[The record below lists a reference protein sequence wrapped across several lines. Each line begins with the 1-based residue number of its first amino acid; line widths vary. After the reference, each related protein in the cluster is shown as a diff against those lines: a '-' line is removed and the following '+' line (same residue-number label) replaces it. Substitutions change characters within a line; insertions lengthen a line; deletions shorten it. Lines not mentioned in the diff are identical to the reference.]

1 MIKCDAK
8 KRFSGFIEQ
17 NRHFTIGACFET
29 RLLSQMSAVEVSVS
43 QIRRIDVGELPD
55 NVKGS
60 TVKEQRMFP
69 CSFKKDTQADEQFEK
84 DKMASKTT
92 RGVEGQKE

>member
-1 MIKCDAK
+1 MC
-8 KRFSGFIEQ
+8 RGTEV
-17 NRHFTIGACFET
+17 CET